1 MKITTHEKTII
12 SKRDFPYFLLLLAG
26 IQTTDVYPAQE
37 NRTFNLVTPNCCLG
51 LFSFDQGV
59 GLLI

>member
-12 SKRDFPYFLLLLAG
+12 SKKGIFLTFLLLLAG

-37 NRTFNLVTPNCCLG
+37 N
-51 LFSFDQGV
+51 
-59 GLLI
+59 